1 MYEKILVQMRK
12 RLRDWQQEHF
22 DAGLLPETE
31 MVRRAESN
39 GTTIY
44 EMVRNEQLY
53 PLERLLD
60 ASEIA
65 LQQSPENR
73 EKLVSMLS
81 DSDRGIRYWGAVGL
95 FLLGEEARNNLAELR
110 KAIDDA
116 DDEVAAMAA
125 WAIYNLGDK
134 QAARKQLRSML
145 EEDSSA
151 ALKVINIIKWMN
163 DDPDYYR
170 DALLSCQAPLQ
181 AAYLKRMQQQ
191 ARQ

>member
-1 MYEKILVQMRK
+1 M
-12 RLRDWQQEHF
+12 
-22 DAGLLPETE
+22 
-31 MVRRAESN
+31 
-39 GTTIY
+39 
-44 EMVRNEQLY
+44 
-53 PLERLLD
+53 
-60 ASEIA
+60 
-65 LQQSPENR
+65 
-73 EKLVSMLS
+73 
-81 DSDRGIRYWGAVGL
+81 GL
-95 FLLGEEARNNLAELR
+95 FLLGEEARDNLADLR

-134 QAARKQLRSML
+134 QTARKQLRSML

-163 DDPDYYR
+163 DDPEYYR